1 MLPFAITQMNLE
13 GIMLS
18 EESQTE
24 KERYH
29 TISLLRGILKTN
41 KHKKRTDANELIY
54 TIDSQV

>member
-1 MLPFAITQMNLE
+1 MSFAETRRNVKITL
-13 GIMLS
+13 LS

-29 TISLLRGILKTN
+29 TISLLCGILKTN
-41 KHKKRTDANELIY
+41 KQTKRTDANELIY

>member
-1 MLPFAITQMNLE
+1 MSFAETRRNVKIT
-13 GIMLS
+13 MLS

>member
-1 MLPFAITQMNLE
+1 MSFAETRRNVKIT
-13 GIMLS
+13 MLS

-29 TISLLRGILKTN
+29 TISLLCGILKTN